1 MAFAKA
7 TPLPGPQAFANG
19 SFGEIE
25 RSIHVSEHLP
35 FFALAKK
42 VVKQNGRERGTG
54 YEKPRVS
61 VTCARVSSLVSVE
74 L

>member
-35 FFALAKK
+35 FFALAKT
-42 VVKQNGRERGTG
+42 VVKQKMGGRKGRGM
-54 YEKPRVS
+54 K
-61 VTCARVSSLVSVE
+61 ASSFCDMCESF
-74 L
+74 